1 MDAQRRQ
8 PPEISCTGLPLLDGE
23 CRTILEQAGQLGQL
37 AEVGTGVATPL
48 LLALTSLVERH
59 TGHVECLLRDSD
71 CLSPARDR
79 HEALLAHMRQL
90 QDVTDQPRDFAQD
103 FLGVYGAMT
112 AVLNQ
117 DAADLRRKR

>member
-1 MDAQRRQ
+1 MDAQRLPRLEV
-8 PPEISCTGLPLLDGE
+8 PRTGLDLLDGE
-23 CRTILEQAGQLGQL
+23 CRAILEQAGQLGQL

-59 TGHVECLLRDSD
+59 SGHVECLLRDSD

-79 HEALLAHMRQL
+79 HEALLAHLRRL
-90 QDVTDQPRDFAQD
+90 QDVTDQPQDFAHD
-103 FLGVYGAMT
+103 FPGVYGAMT
-112 AVLNQ
+112 AVLSQ